1 MTLREILQTI
11 IGNKWLYS
19 LILIGVFYLGAKLL
33 TWIIENIVHFFTKRT
48 KTKVDDL
55 IIEKTKKWAVA
66 LFFFIAV
73 RAFIVPLF
81 NGGVIEK
88 INNSMIIFLVTM
100 IAIIIVG
107 ILIDVWGKI
116 WSAKTKSTLDDT
128 LLPLFRKLA
137 DVIIGIIGFIIILNH
152 WGISVTPFL
161 AGAGVIGIILGFA
174 LKDSLANI
182 FGGIALI
189 LDKNFQLEDVI
200 KLNSGETGTI
210 IDIGLRSTKIKTFD
224 NELLVIPNANL
235 AITTIQ
241 NFAKPDLSVRVI
253 VEFGV
258 VYGSDIE
265 KVRKIVLDVLKKVNG
280 VLKEPEPKVYFNTMG
295 DFSLQFKLFFWV
307 DSYTKRVDAKEEATE
322 AVYNALNKTKI
333 GIPFPTSTVYLKKK

>member
-1 MTLREILQTI
+1 MALREILQTI
-11 IGNKWLYS
+11 MGNRWLYS

-33 TWIIENIVHFFTKRT
+33 TWIIENIVHAFTKRT

-66 LFFFIAV
+66 LFFFIAIRV
-73 RAFIVPLF
+73 FIVPLF
-81 NGGVIEK
+81 NSGLDK
-88 INNSMIIFLVTM
+88 INNSVIIFLVTM
-100 IAIIIVG
+100 IAIIVVG
-107 ILIDVWGKI
+107 ILIDVWGRI
-116 WSAKTKSTLDDT
+116 WSAKTKSTIDDT

-137 DVIIGIIGFIIILNH
+137 DVIIGIIGVVIILNH

-161 AGAGVIGIILGFA
+161 AGAGVVGIILGFA

-189 LDKNFQLEDVI
+189 LDKNFQIDDVI
-200 KLNSGETGTI
+200 KLNSGEKGTI
-210 IDIGLRSTKIKTFD
+210 VDIGLRSTKIKTFD

-265 KVRKIVLDVLKKVNG
+265 KVRRIVLDALKKVKG
-280 VLKEPEPKVYFNTMG
+280 VLKEPVPKVYFNEMG
-295 DFSLQFKLFFWV
+295 DSSLKFKLFFWV
-307 DSYTKRVDAKEEATE
+307 DSYTKRFDAKEEATE
-322 AVYNALNKTKI
+322 IVYNALNKAKI
-333 GIPFPTSTVYLKKK
+333 NIPFPTQTIYLKK

>member
-1 MTLREILQTI
+1 MALREILQTI

-19 LILIGVFYLGAKLL
+19 LILLVVFYLGAKLL
-33 TWIIENIVHFFTKRT
+33 TWIIENIVHSFTKRT

-66 LFFFIAV
+66 LFFFIAIRV
-73 RAFIVPLF
+73 FIVPLF
-81 NGGVIEK
+81 NSGLDK
-88 INNSMIIFLVTM
+88 INNSVIIFLVTM
-100 IAIIIVG
+100 IAIIVVG

-137 DVIIGIIGFIIILNH
+137 GVIIGIIGVVIILNH

-161 AGAGVIGIILGFA
+161 AGAGVVGIILGFA

-189 LDKNFQLEDVI
+189 LDKNFQIDDVI
-200 KLNSGETGTI
+200 KLNSGEKGTI
-210 IDIGLRSTKIKTFD
+210 VDIGLRSTKIKTFD

-265 KVRKIVLDVLKKVNG
+265 KVRRIVLDALKKVKG
-280 VLKEPEPKVYFNTMG
+280 VLKEPVPKVYFNEMG
-295 DFSLQFKLFFWV
+295 DSSLKFKLFFWV
-307 DSYTKRVDAKEEATE
+307 DSYTKRFDAKEEASE
-322 AVYNALNKTKI
+322 IVYNALNKAKI
-333 GIPFPTSTVYLKKK
+333 NIPFPTQTVYLKK

>member
-1 MTLREILQTI
+1 MALREILQI
-11 IGNKWLYS
+11 IVGNKWLYS
-19 LILIGVFYLGAKLL
+19 LILIGLFYLGAKLL
-33 TWIIENIVHFFTKRT
+33 TWIIENIVHSFTKRT

-55 IIEKTKKWAVA
+55 IIEKTKKWVVA

-73 RAFIVPLF
+73 RVFIVPLF
-81 NGGVIEK
+81 NSGLDK
-88 INNSMIIFLVTM
+88 INNSVIIFLVTM
-100 IAIIIVG
+100 IAIIVVG
-107 ILIDVWGKI
+107 ILIDVWGKV
-116 WSAKTKSTLDDT
+116 WASKTKSTLDDT

-137 DVIIGIIGFIIILNH
+137 DVIIGITGFVIILNH

-241 NFAKPDLSVRVI
+241 NFAKPDLSARVI

-265 KVRKIVLDVLKKVNG
+265 KVRKIVLDALKKVNG
-280 VLKEPEPKVYFNTMG
+280 VLKEPAPRVYFNEMG
-295 DFSLQFKLFFWV
+295 DSSLKFKLFFWV
-307 DSYTKRVDAKEEATE
+307 DSYTKRFDAKEEATE
-322 AVYNALNKTKI
+322 AVYNALNKAKI
-333 GIPFPTSTVYLKKK
+333 NIPFPTQTVYLKK